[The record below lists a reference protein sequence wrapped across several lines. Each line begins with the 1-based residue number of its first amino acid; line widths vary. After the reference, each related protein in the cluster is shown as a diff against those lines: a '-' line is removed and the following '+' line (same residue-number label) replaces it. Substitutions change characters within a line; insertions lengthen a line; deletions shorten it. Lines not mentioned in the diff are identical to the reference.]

1 MRYNNQDT
9 QSSLS
14 QLRKQPT
21 VAEGLQSVLF
31 KTEEMEESSASL
43 SFSHRNDQAEESQ
56 DIDFIEY
63 GRSARA
69 EFNAEEKKMSIARN
83 LKN

>member
-1 MRYNNQDT
+1 
-9 QSSLS
+9 
-14 QLRKQPT
+14 
-21 VAEGLQSVLF
+21 
-31 KTEEMEESSASL
+31 MEESSTSL

-63 GRSARA
+63 GRAA
-69 EFNAEEKKMSIARN
+69 LNELNTEEKKMSIARN